1 MPNGSSSARPALL
14 LPASL
19 ACAAVLALT
28 GCSGSGPGGDPSAA
42 PTALLPLPGPGDG
55 DGGDGSG
62 KDGGKG
68 GADGSG
74 EPGKEEGERDGGP
87 LAGTTVLI
95 DPGHNGGNAE
105 APEEINEQVPSGPG
119 EEKACDTVG
128 AESASG
134 YPEHAFTLDLSLLLR
149 DRLEAEGAEV
159 VMTRSDGDGVGPC
172 VNERAEIGNEAGAD
186 AAISVHADGGPESGS
201 GFHVI
206 APGEV
211 EGNEDIVV
219 PSARLAGL
227 LRDAYAEGTGMDP
240 ADYIA
245 EEGLDERTD
254 LGGLNLSTVPKVFL
268 EAGNMRNPGDAE
280 LLEDGEWRE
289 RAADAITGAVVDFLT
304 GAEGER
310 P

>member
-1 MPNGSSSARPALL
+1 MPNGPSSARPALL

-19 ACAAVLALT
+19 ACAALLALT
-28 GCSGSGPGGDPSAA
+28 GCSGSGGDPSAA
-42 PTALLPLPGPGDG
+42 PTSLLPLPGPGEEG
-55 DGGDGSG
+55 EGGG
-62 KDGGKG
+62 KD

-74 EPGKEEGERDGGP
+74 GERPGEGGGKPDGGP

-95 DPGHNGGNAE
+95 DPGHNGGNAD

-119 EEKACDTVG
+119 EKKACDTVG

-134 YPEHAFTLDLSLLLR
+134 YPEHEFTLDLSLLLR

-159 VMTRSDGDGVGPC
+159 VMTRTDDDGVGPC
-172 VNERAEIGNEAGAD
+172 VNERAEIGNDAEAN

-211 EGNEDIVV
+211 EGNADIVV

-268 EAGNMRNPGDAE
+268 EAGNMRNPGDAKR
-280 LLEDGEWRE
+280 LEDGEWRE

-304 GAEGER
+304 GAEGDR

>member
-1 MPNGSSSARPALL
+1 MPNGSSTARPALL

-28 GCSGSGPGGDPSAA
+28 GCSGSGGDPSAA

-55 DGGDGSG
+55 DGSGEGGG
-62 KDGGKG
+62 KD

-74 EPGKEEGERDGGP
+74 GEPSGKGGKEPDDGP

-105 APEEINEQVPSGPG
+105 APGKINEQVPSGPG
-119 EEKACDTVG
+119 EKKACDTVG

-134 YPEHAFTLDLSLLLR
+134 YPEHEFTLDLSLLLR

-159 VMTRSDGDGVGPC
+159 VMTRADDDGVGPC

-211 EGNEDIVV
+211 EGNGDIVV

-280 LLEDGEWRE
+280 LLEDAEWRE
-289 RAADAITGAVVDFLT
+289 RAAGAITGAVVDFLT